1 MTMLFTGVAI
11 AGGSLASGYM
21 GAQAAKKASKAQVAA
36 TEQANATQREIF
48 DRQQALQEPFR
59 QAELAKQAALMQRLG
74 IGGDTGAGPYGD
86 LSSGFMPA
94 NFMTEMDP
102 GYNFRFNEGM
112 KALERKMAAS
122 GMTQSGAAM
131 KAATRYGQ
139 DYASNEFNNAF
150 QRYQTSR
157 NATLNPLMGGS
168 ASTNYLSGALGN
180 MGNQISE
187 NQIGAGNA
195 RASGYVGGANA
206 YTNAISSGLN
216 AYMGAN
222 MMNNMM
228 GLAPPPAAAVQFPG
242 APPQYTSASMPK
254 FLPTPPSPRPYGG

>member
-1 MTMLFTGVAI
+1 MAWVAVAI
-11 AGGSLASGYM
+11 GGSSLVNAVVGSN
-21 GAQAAKKASKAQVAA
+21 AAKKASKAQVAA
-36 TEQANATQREIF
+36 TESANATQREIF
-48 DRQQALQEPFR
+48 REQQALQEPFR
-59 QAELAKQAALMQRLG
+59 QSELAKQAALMQRLG

-94 NFMTEMDP
+94 NFMTQMDP
-102 GYNFRFNEGM
+102 GYNFRFEEGM

-150 QRYQTSR
+150 NRYQTSR

-168 ASTNYLSGALGN
+168 AATNYLSGALGN

-187 NQIGAGNA
+187 NQLGAGNA
-195 RASGYVGGANA
+195 RAAGYVGGANA
-206 YTNAISSGLN
+206 FTQAISGGLN
-216 AYMGAN
+216 AYLGYDMFKNMGV
-222 MMNNMM
+222 
-228 GLAPPPAAAVQFPG
+228 APPSAPAATQFPG
-242 APPQYTSASMPK
+242 APAPYTSAAMPR
-254 FLPTPPSPRPYGG
+254 FNATPASPPPYRG

>member
-48 DRQQALQEPFR
+48 ERQAQLQEPFR
-59 QAELAKQAALMQRLG
+59 QAEMAKQAALMQRLG

-102 GYNFRFNEGM
+102 GYNFRFGEGM

-168 ASTNYLSGALGN
+168 AATNTLTGALGS

-187 NQIGAGNA
+187 NQLGAGNA

-206 YTNAISSGLN
+206 WSNAISGGLN
-216 AYMGAN
+216 AFMGAN
-222 MMNNMM
+222 MMNNYSNYLNATPP
-228 GLAPPPAAAVQFPG
+228 GGVGIAPPMPQTVGGGGYGTNLFPG
-242 APPQYTSASMPK
+242 IPGRGP
-254 FLPTPPSPRPYGG
+254 

>member
-1 MTMLFTGVAI
+1 MAWVAVAI
-11 AGGSLASGYM
+11 GGNVVGGLLGAS
-21 GAQAAKKASKAQVAA
+21 AAKKASKAQVAA
-36 TEQANATQREIF
+36 TERANATQREIF
-48 DRQQALQEPFR
+48 REQQALQEPFR
-59 QAELAKQAALMQRLG
+59 QSELAKQAALMQRLG

-94 NFMTEMDP
+94 NFMTQMDP
-102 GYNFRFNEGM
+102 GYNFRFEEGM

-139 DYASNEFNNAF
+139 DYASNEYNNAF

-168 ASTNYLSGALGN
+168 AATNYLSGALGN

-195 RASGYVGGANA
+195 RAAGYVGGANA
-206 YTNAISSGLN
+206 LNQAISGGISS
-216 AYMGAN
+216 AMGIDS
-222 MMNNMM
+222 MNTYNNY
-228 GLAPPPAAAVQFPG
+228 LKNLTASPSVAPG
-242 APPQYTSASMPK
+242 ASP
-254 FLPTPPSPRPYGG
+254 LPAYGGATAGGSFPYGGMPGYRP